1 MALLPNPPRS
11 PKIEK
16 TMIEHGIEREDPYHW
31 LQEKENPAVAEYIVK
46 ENEYYQTVMGRL
58 TDLKDEA
65 FSKLKSRLEPEA
77 YEVPYRSGP
86 FLYSGRIPEGKEY
99 VVYERRAPL
108 PRDSSVE
115 VILDL
120 NETAK
125 SHAYVALGAFE
136 LDDHHELLAFSL
148 DTEGDEVYQVHFRS
162 LKEGVATPVETI
174 PGTEGNVIFS
184 SDGKFLYYLRLND
197 QHRPF
202 QVWRHALCTDVGNDE
217 LLYEEKDPRFFV
229 SLQKSSDERWVFIHT
244 ASAESTEVLYAERS
258 HEFESFR
265 VFLPRSP
272 NHEYEVEAQD
282 SRFLILSNANE
293 VNFVLYE
300 TPVTETI
307 AGISDWKEIFRGGET
322 IDIRDL
328 CVFKSHIAIL
338 YGDQGV
344 ENVRIFCGID
354 TQSSRVLDFSE
365 PVRSVSFL
373 NNEEYDSKNLRLA
386 YSSPLTP
393 TQTIEFSL
401 VDGKRTVLHER
412 QTPNFRAADYA
423 VERVEIK
430 AADGTPIPVSLVFRE
445 SDRGKALP
453 TLLYGYGSYGA
464 VTPTGFSILR
474 ATIVDEGFLYAIAH
488 VRGSGDLGQRWYRE
502 GKYLKKKNTFTDFR
516 DVAKGLVASH
526 RSVSGEITIHGG
538 SAGGLLVAATMNL
551 DPKLYRGVI
560 AEVPFVDVLSTML
573 NEELPLTPTEW
584 DEWGDPRKLEFF
596 EAMRAYSPYDNLVP
610 AEYPYI
616 LVNGG
621 WNDPRVTYW
630 EPAKWVAKLR
640 DVRLDSRLT
649 ILDIEMGAGHFGVT
663 GRFGALEK
671 PAELIAF
678 LRAIHFE
685 RERFDS

>member
-1 MALLPNPPRS
+1 MPHLPKPPSS
-11 PKIEK
+11 PKVPK
-16 TMIEHGIEREDPYHW
+16 TITEHGVNRDDPYHW
-31 LQEKENPAVAEYIVK
+31 LQEKENPAVATYIAE
-46 ENEYYQTVMGRL
+46 ENQYYQTVMGRL
-58 TDLKDEA
+58 SDLKESA
-65 FSKLKSRLEPEA
+65 FTKLKSRLEPEA

-86 FLYSGRIPEGKEY
+86 YLYSGRIPEGKEY
-99 VVYERRAPL
+99 AVYERRPLQIPDAPA
-108 PRDSSVE
+108 E

-125 SHAYVALGAFE
+125 SHEYVSLGAFE
-136 LDDHHELLAFSL
+136 LDDRHELLAFSL
-148 DTEGDEVYQVHFRS
+148 DTEGDEIYQIHFRS
-162 LKEGVATPVETI
+162 LKEAVAAPGETI

-184 SDGKFLYYLRLND
+184 NDGRILYYLRLND

-202 QVWRHALCTDVGNDE
+202 QVWRHTLSTPLSNDE
-217 LLYEEKDPRFFV
+217 LLYEETDARFFV
-229 SLQKSSDERWVFIHT
+229 SLQTSSDKRWIFIHT
-244 ASAESTEVLYAERS
+244 ASAESTEVLYAKRNE
-258 HEFESFR
+258 EFSTFR
-265 VFLPRSP
+265 VFLPRSA

-300 TPVTETI
+300 TPVSNDV
-307 AGISDWKEIFRGGET
+307 AGISEWVEIFRGSET
-322 IDIRDL
+322 VDIRDL
-328 CVFKSHIAIL
+328 CVFKSHLALL

-344 ENVRIFCGID
+344 ENIRIFSNANPQ
-354 TQSSRVLDFSE
+354 TSRVLDFVE
-365 PVRSVSFL
+365 AVRSVSFL
-373 NNEEYDSKNLRLA
+373 NNEEYDSQNLRLA
-386 YSSPLTP
+386 YSSPVTP
-393 TQTIEFSL
+393 TQTIEYAL
-401 VDGKRTVLHER
+401 TDGKRTVLHER
-412 QTPNFRAADYA
+412 QTPNFRGQDYA
-423 VERVEIK
+423 VERIEVK
-430 AADGTPIPVSLVFRE
+430 ATDGTAIPVSLVFRE
-445 SDRGKALP
+445 CDRGKALP

-474 ATIVDEGFLYAIAH
+474 ATIIDEGFLYAIAH

-516 DVAKGLVASH
+516 DVAKGLVAAK
-526 RSVSGEITIHGG
+526 RSIAGEITIHGG

-560 AEVPFVDVLSTML
+560 AEVPFVDVLSTMF

-610 AEYPYI
+610 ADYPYI

-640 DVRLDSRLT
+640 DVRQDSRLT

-685 RERFDS
+685 RERFD